1 MVAAVATDEPDTAA
15 NIAEA
20 PMLVCSRPPGSGF
33 SQSDSE
39 RYMRSVKPPRT
50 SNSPSSTNSGTAT
63 STKLLVAPQYWV
75 PYSSTAGVP
84 R

>member
-20 PMLVCSRPPGSGF
+20 PMFVCSSPPGSGL

-50 SNSPSSTNSGTAT
+50 SNSPSSTNSGIAT
-63 STKLLVAPQYWV
+63 STKLLVAPQYCV
-75 PYSSTAGVP
+75 PNCSVAGQP